1 MSQFKV
7 KIINL
12 EDPSQDGG
20 MKFLK
25 NVGSN
30 ITKGISNAG
39 DAIKKSRAA
48 GQKRDKIRKIL
59 KQRLADLKSKFLESN
74 SVAKKVSAL
83 DKKLTKPI
91 MKELNGAT
99 STGTLG
105 LGAGGLVK
113 ALTSIPHKEL
123 NELDEKDESKINSVA
138 DSKLKL
144 AMQQYH
150 KSDDFD
156 DFAQKSL
163 ENGIRK
169 LYKEYVDKTIKK
181 PEVYSKAESNE
192 NPSVDDLKTVHAQ
205 MLADEQCSKIGL
217 KLGKETCNTE
227 SIDDHKRKIKEFKE
241 EVSRVQKLINSQV
254 KSVNS
259 LISKYENVVEQVKNL
274 KEIEID
280 LKNDP
285 LTESLEKHKSS
296 ILSNIWDE
304 NEKFKKLKKPDLIDE
319 ITIYQALRDTYFD
332 EKKHIAGT
340 FTPKPLSDHEKSLN
354 NVGEKKKGFSMK
366 SMGLSALVGRKSNSS
381 SSEKS
386 EKSQKKKSRFT
397 NMKNMMKFREGDFDQ
412 EGGHYYG
419 VTDGRTGSD
428 HFDLNPTHIDDND
441 KYGLSFSD
449 VLSPKKSSKKSKR
462 R

>member
-12 EDPSQDGG
+12 QDPSQDGG

-25 NVGSN
+25 SVGSN

-48 GQKRDKIRKIL
+48 SKKRDKIRKIL

-169 LYKEYVDKTIKK
+169 LYKEFVDKTMKK
-181 PEVYSKAESNE
+181 PDVYSKAESNE
-192 NPSVDDLKTVHAQ
+192 NPSVEELQTVHAQ

-227 SIDDHKRKIKEFKE
+227 SIDEHKRQVKEFKD
-241 EVSRVQKLINSQV
+241 EVSSVQKLINSQV

-259 LISKYENVVEQVKNL
+259 LISKYENIVEQVKNL

-285 LTESLEKHKSS
+285 LADALEKHKSS
-296 ILSNIWDE
+296 ILTAIWDE
-304 NEKFKKLKKPDLIDE
+304 RFKDVVKPDLIDE
-319 ITIYQALRDTYFD
+319 ISIYKALRDKYFN

-397 NMKNMMKFREGDFDQ
+397 NMKNMMKFREGALDQ

-449 VLSPKKSSKKSKR
+449 VLSPKRKSKKKSKR

>member
-1 MSQFKV
+1 
-7 KIINL
+7 
-12 EDPSQDGG
+12 
-20 MKFLK
+20 
-25 NVGSN
+25 
-30 ITKGISNAG
+30 
-39 DAIKKSRAA
+39 
-48 GQKRDKIRKIL
+48 
-59 KQRLADLKSKFLESN
+59 
-74 SVAKKVSAL
+74 
-83 DKKLTKPI
+83 
-91 MKELNGAT
+91 
-99 STGTLG
+99 
-105 LGAGGLVK
+105 
-113 ALTSIPHKEL
+113 
-123 NELDEKDESKINSVA
+123 
-138 DSKLKL
+138 
-144 AMQQYH
+144 MQQYH

-386 EKSQKKKSRFT
+386 EKSQKKKSRF
-397 NMKNMMKFREGDFDQ
+397 
-412 EGGHYYG
+412 
-419 VTDGRTGSD
+419 
-428 HFDLNPTHIDDND
+428 
-441 KYGLSFSD
+441 
-449 VLSPKKSSKKSKR
+449 
-462 R
+462 